1 VNEYNGLQVR
11 GSGAVRCGE
20 GEMQAILE
28 MPRVDRPAVSQV
40 EAQRA
45 ANAYVTAQIDPAFE
59 AVSGAYYDS
68 QRMGKGVWRFII
80 RCEQG
85 PLSPIC
91 VDAQTGNVIA
101 LASNEI
107 RVIGEKAAILA
118 ARKQGALP
126 VDEQGYVLGEYARR
140 QASGYLDDQI
150 SMFYSGADPIFVST
164 DPPIWQVT
172 IVFKM
177 YDQGPFTLGMMDVDA
192 KTGEPIPLAAEQI
205 EQIRERTCA
214 IIGRQTAATTAS

>member
-1 VNEYNGLQVR
+1 
-11 GSGAVRCGE
+11 
-20 GEMQAILE
+20 MQAILE
-28 MPRVDRPAVSQV
+28 VPTVGAPAVSQG

-45 ANAYVTAQIDPAFE
+45 ANAYVAAEIDPAFE
-59 AVSGAYYDS
+59 AVSGEYYDS
-68 QRMGKGVWRFII
+68 QRMGRAVWRFII
-80 RCEQG
+80 RCEHG
-85 PLSPIC
+85 SLSPIC

-101 LASNEI
+101 LTSNEI

-118 ARKQGALP
+118 ARKRGGAP

-140 QASGYLDDQI
+140 RASGYLDDQI
-150 SMFYSGADPIFVST
+150 SMFYSGADPVFVST
-164 DPPIWQVT
+164 DPPVWQVT

-192 KTGEPIPLAAEQI
+192 RTGEPIPLAAEQI

-214 IIGRQTAATTAS
+214 IIGRQTPATTADVHEVGA